1 MRALV
6 LAIATLS
13 IHAALSPAMTPDPS
27 AKRLAVWI
35 EWSASEEEDL
45 SAASRTPIA
54 LAPRALERLAR
65 EGGETGATDLT
76 NRPAPGRFLEH
87 LRDLG
92 IEVRHASRA
101 LRAVSADLTPEQYDR
116 LLRDPAVR
124 RIDGRASYLRTGD
137 LPVGGEVGGTDATPQ
152 TERRP
157 TRLLPDPRTLT
168 PAQYGNSWSQNE
180 QIGVN
185 RLHERGYAGDG
196 VLVCLLDAGS
206 NNLHPSLLQS
216 DLVAMRDFVGDD
228 DNVRYTPGDPDDEAG
243 SDSHG
248 TYTWT
253 TLGGF
258 SSGNLVGPAYRASF
272 VVGRTEYTASETRV
286 EEDDYVAGIEWADS
300 LGADVVSTSL
310 GYLNFD
316 NGFVYSPQDLDGR
329 TAVTTRAA
337 AWAVRRGIVVV
348 TAAGNEGP
356 GDRTLITPA
365 DAESVIAV
373 GAVSFLGNIA
383 SFSSRGP
390 TADGR
395 IKPDICARGVS
406 TYCGTRTGGYAG
418 VNGTSLSTPLIG
430 GLAALLRQAHP
441 EWSAFEIGE
450 RLRAA
455 ADRASSPDNTYGHG
469 IPDGFRAADLPGG
482 SLVVDATAWHD
493 SVLTGAARDTLAS
506 PGERG
511 SLRILVRNAGRDS
524 TAPTRLSPVSLSP
537 HLRVLSGAYDVPS
550 LAPGAALWLP
560 ANVALAVSDSASAP
574 AAAPLFLS
582 LAGEDGTT
590 GARRAPLLLVPREWF
605 TLNEFSILEECGRLT
620 GRVRFADPIGLTA
633 IRFERR
639 TSDGAPLEPV
649 SDWIALSPQR
659 TDYSVTLPA
668 AAIDAAEYFL
678 RVEILSGLY
687 EEVAGPAEFLAD
699 SGAGFRFCAL
709 SPNPLLGGG
718 AVDLMLHLPRSTPV
732 TVELYDPAGRRVDSP
747 IRERRLS
754 GGQILPISPAS
765 GLASGLYFVK
775 VSTEFGSASR
785 RLILIR

>member
-6 LAIATLS
+6 LAIVLLS
-13 IHAALSPAMTPDPS
+13 IPAAVSRAMTPDPT
-27 AKRLAVWI
+27 AERLAVWI
-35 EWSASEEEDL
+35 AWSAAEEEDL
-45 SAASRTPIA
+45 SAAARMPIA

-65 EGGETGATDLT
+65 AGVETGATELT
-76 NRPAPGRFLEH
+76 NRPVPERFVQH
-87 LRDLG
+87 LRGLG

-101 LRAVSADLTPEQYDR
+101 LRAVSADLTPAQYR
-116 LLRDPAVR
+116 KLLLDPRVGA
-124 RIDGRASYLRTGD
+124 IDGRPSYLRTG
-137 LPVGGEVGGTDATPQ
+137 GEQVSGEEGGTRAPLGADP
-152 TERRP
+152 RP
-157 TRLLPDPRTLT
+157 TRALPDPRTLT

-216 DLVAMRDFVGDD
+216 DLVAMRDFVGGD

-258 SSGNLVGPAYRASF
+258 ASGNLVGPAYRASF

-310 GYLNFD
+310 GYLSFD

-356 GDRTLITPA
+356 GDRTIITPA
-365 DAESVIAV
+365 DAESVVAV

-390 TADGR
+390 TAHGR

-450 RLRAA
+450 RLRSA
-455 ADRASSPDNTYGHG
+455 ADRASAPDNTYGHG
-469 IPDGFRAADLPGG
+469 IPDGFRAAELPGG
-482 SLVVDATAWHD
+482 SLVVDATAWQD
-493 SVLTGAARDTLAS
+493 SVPTGGAGDTLAS

-511 SLRILVRNAGRDS
+511 SLRVRVRNAGREA
-524 TAPTRLSPVSLSP
+524 TAPTRLSPSSLSP
-537 HLRVLSGAYDVPS
+537 QVRVLSGSYQVPS
-550 LAPGAALWLP
+550 LAPGASLWMP
-560 ANVALAVSDSASAP
+560 ADVALALSDSASAP

-582 LAGEDGTT
+582 VLGEDGTT
-590 GARRAPLLLVPREWF
+590 GARRAPLLLVPRQWF

-639 TSDGAPLEPV
+639 ASNGAPLEPV
-649 SDWIALSPQR
+649 TDWVALSPQR
-659 TDYSVTLPA
+659 TDYTVTFPA
-668 AAIDAAEYFL
+668 AAVEAAEYFL

-687 EEVAGPAEFLAD
+687 EELAGPAEFLSD

-709 SPNPLLGGG
+709 SPNPLVGSGV
-718 AVDLMLHLPRSTPV
+718 VDLMLQLPRPTPV
-732 TVELYDPAGRRVDSP
+732 TVELYDPAGRRVDTP
-747 IRERRLS
+747 IRDQRLS
-754 GGQILPISPAS
+754 GGQVLPITPAS
-765 GLASGLYFVK
+765 RLASGLYFVK
-775 VSTEFGSASR
+775 VSTDFGSASR
-785 RLILIR
+785 RLVLIR